1 MYVGAAIALPR
12 SSDEKP
18 SDGSQS
24 YPERPHNQNAY
35 LQVKWAQDTLARQKA
50 AEGMPVV
57 VGIPSMTFGE
67 YDPGN
72 TTGSFVIEMANRTL
86 PVTSPES
93 GTSSMRETLG
103 AGLYGSVRMGILV
116 SAILFVERI

>member
-1 MYVGAAIALPR
+1 MTKNFYNACAGQELKKVVYVGAAIALPR
-12 SSDEKP
+12 SSDGKP

-50 AEGMPVV
+50 AEGMPVS

-67 YDPGN
+67 YDPAN
-72 TTGSFVIEMANRTL
+72 STGGFLIQMPNLTL
-86 PVTSPES
+86 PA
-93 GTSSMRETLG
+93 SS
-103 AGLYGSVRMGILV
+103 
-116 SAILFVERI
+116 